1 MLVWPIIGDS
11 MSDDLQTILSLIKE
25 RRSIRR
31 FRPEPIPAKTI
42 ETLLE
47 AARWAPSAGN
57 RQAWRFW
64 VVTDAAT
71 RQAMGTAVEQTL
83 LSIRDNLRDEARA
96 EANDYLSN
104 FGHFANAPVVIAPI
118 HRGGTELLQASQEHD
133 PLGPARAEADAL
145 CSVAAAI
152 QNMLLAAHA
161 QGLGACWMTGPLV
174 AHEALAQV
182 LQLPEGWSLS
192 ALIPIGWPAESPGPT
207 SRRALARLVRHLD

>member
-1 MLVWPIIGDS
+1 
-11 MSDDLQTILSLIKE
+11 MSDDLQTILDLIKQ
-25 RRSIRR
+25 RRSVRR
-31 FRPEPIPAKTI
+31 FRSEPVPAETI
-42 ETLLE
+42 KTLLE

-64 VVTDAAT
+64 VITDEIT
-71 RQAMGTAVEQTL
+71 RLAMGAAVEQTL
-83 LSIRDNLRDEARA
+83 SSIRDRLRDEARA
-96 EANDYLSN
+96 QASDYLSK
-104 FGHFANAPVVIAPI
+104 FVHFASAPVVIAPI
-118 HRGGTELLQASQEHD
+118 HRGGTELLQASQEGD

-152 QNMLLAAHA
+152 QNMLLVAHA

-192 ALIPIGWPAESPGPT
+192 ALIPIGWPAESPGPP
-207 SRRALARLVRHLD
+207 SRRSLARLVRHLD